1 MSKPDF
7 RQFYERHV
15 DKIHRFLLLRVDG
28 NRPLAEDLTSEVFLK
43 ALEAYDRYDPEI
55 SASAWIYTIARN
67 HLANH
72 WRTSGRI
79 VDDDVNDLPIA
90 ADDFL
95 SGVAA
100 EEQRKFIRD
109 ALAELEPEQRKLIEM
124 KHLLGYAHKEIAAI
138 NGKTVAATKVATH
151 RAMKRFTEICTS
163 RSKPA

>member
-15 DKIHRFLLLRVDG
+15 DKIHRFLLLRVGG

-43 ALEAYDRYDPEI
+43 ALEAYDRYDPTI

-67 HLANH
+67 QLANH

-79 VDDDVNDLPIA
+79 VDDDVSDLPIA

-95 SGVAA
+95 RGVTA
-100 EEQRKFIRD
+100 EEDRQFIRG
-109 ALAELEPEQRKLIEM
+109 ALGELNPEQRQLIEM

-138 NGKTVAATKVATH
+138 TGKSVTATKVATH